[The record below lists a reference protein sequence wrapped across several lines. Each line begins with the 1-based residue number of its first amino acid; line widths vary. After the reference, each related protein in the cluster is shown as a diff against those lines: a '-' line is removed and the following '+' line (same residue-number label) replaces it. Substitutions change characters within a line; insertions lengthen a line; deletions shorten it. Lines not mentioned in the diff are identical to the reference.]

1 MNEQDKGIFENDEKI
16 QENYDFKLKKPQI
29 EETQT
34 VAAPQ
39 VINQVA
45 EKSGLFSKISV
56 STIILV
62 FVVLIL
68 IAVVVILIVKRPKEN
83 TALLEDVQKKYID
96 AKKDLKQI
104 QQKYGIIVDEKKK
117 IEEANEDNIAMLEEY
132 KNKLQNAENQ
142 MNMLNEAKKIENG
155 ELSTRKSH
163 DEVKQERFSASN
175 EAGEKRKEEDK
186 NIIAPAIQQ
195 QDSDI
200 VNINISE
207 GNTGINVDED
217 LIN

>member
-1 MNEQDKGIFENDEKI
+1 MNEQDKGIFEKDEKI

-34 VAAPQ
+34 IAAPQ

-117 IEEANEDNIAMLEEY
+117 IDFINDL
-132 KNKLQNAENQ
+132 KLV
-142 MNMLNEAKKIENG
+142 I
-155 ELSTRKSH
+155 
-163 DEVKQERFSASN
+163 
-175 EAGEKRKEEDK
+175 DK
-186 NIIAPAIQQ
+186 C
-195 QDSDI
+195 
-200 VNINISE
+200 
-207 GNTGINVDED
+207 
-217 LIN
+217 

>member
-1 MNEQDKGIFENDEKI
+1 
-16 QENYDFKLKKPQI
+16 
-29 EETQT
+29 
-34 VAAPQ
+34 
-39 VINQVA
+39 
-45 EKSGLFSKISV
+45 
-56 STIILV
+56 
-62 FVVLIL
+62 
-68 IAVVVILIVKRPKEN
+68 
-83 TALLEDVQKKYID
+83 
-96 AKKDLKQI
+96 
-104 QQKYGIIVDEKKK
+104 
-117 IEEANEDNIAMLEEY
+117 MLEEY

-142 MNMLNEAKKIENG
+142 MSMLNEAKKIENG